1 MSIDSTTSPDQEEVP
16 GSSIQNSTSPPP
28 NADAKSSPKNESTEN
43 HDPKTTESASTSKL
57 SSTPTSTSTNSTTN
71 LISSILSPFSSLLSS
86 QSTSEEK
93 AKQDEKEKEKWP
105 KKDEMETENETP
117 SPTPY
122 FSPNQVPKFKA
133 LQKKRLS
140 GTRTK
145 QLLKAAGRA
154 FDDPP
159 PPPELGTCC
168 GSSCDPCVNDLWRE
182 EREVWRERWGDRR
195 VEADGGVRRDLEW

>member
-1 MSIDSTTSPDQEEVP
+1 MSIDSSTTPGQEKVP

-28 NADAKSSPKNESTEN
+28 PNANTKSTPKNESTQD
-43 HDPKTTESASTSKL
+43 HDFKTTESASTTTLNS
-57 SSTPTSTSTNSTTN
+57 TSTSN

-86 QSTSEEK
+86 QTPPSEDK
-93 AKQDEKEKEKWP
+93 TKEKEKEQKP
-105 KKDEMETENETP
+105 KEDGNENENENETT

-122 FSPNQVPKFKA
+122 FTPNQVPKFKA